1 MKIFSNVFASVSC
14 AALLIAGLAPQ
25 QANADAWNKKTIMT
39 INEPLQVPKMVLQ
52 PGTYVLKLLDSQ
64 ADRHIVQIFDEKEKH
79 LITTILAI
87 PNERLRVR
95 GKTEFG
101 FWETPA
107 GQPRALRAW
116 FYPGDNFGHEFAYDR
131 TAATQ
136 LATLNKETIPT
147 TEATS
152 EKELTTAKVE
162 TSKSE
167 VTESATTPA
176 QPEPAR
182 EPEVIAQSTQPAREP
197 APVAEAAP
205 APAPV
210 PEPAPQV
217 VVEQAD
223 RPAPQATTLPQTAS
237 NYPLIALIGL
247 LSLAAFAVMSVR
259 GAKGS
264 L

>member
-1 MKIFSNVFASVSC
+1 
-14 AALLIAGLAPQ
+14 
-25 QANADAWNKKTIMT
+25 MT

-64 ADRHIVQIFDEKEKH
+64 SDRHIVQIFDEKETH
-79 LITTILAI
+79 LVTTILAI

-116 FYPGDNFGHEFAYDR
+116 FYPGDNFGHEFAYDAR
-131 TAATQ
+131 TATQ
-136 LATLNKETIPT
+136 LATVNKETIPT
-147 TEATS
+147 AESTS
-152 EKELTTAKVE
+152 ETDVTTARVE
-162 TSKSE
+162 TSRSE

-182 EPEVIAQSTQPAREP
+182 QPETQPAREP
-197 APVAEAAP
+197 EIIAQNSQPAPEPAAPAVEAAP
-205 APAPV
+205 APAP
-210 PEPAPQV
+210 ARQ
-217 VVEQAD
+217 VEQAD
-223 RPAPQATTLPQTAS
+223 RPQATTLPATAS
-237 NYPLIALIGL
+237 NYPFIALIGL
-247 LSLAAFAVMSVR
+247 LSLAAFALMSVR
-259 GAKGS
+259 GAKGT